1 MHKPNDGDYFNTGFR
16 PETSGKN
23 EKTVTNLI
31 NMLSSKTTNG
41 LEKTKRQLEN
51 LTWKRANDNVV
62 WGYQDHQI
70 KRHNFGF
77 FLAVVIKL

>member
-1 MHKPNDGDYFNTGFR
+1 MHKPNDRDSFNTGFR

-41 LEKTKRQLEN
+41 LEKTKRQLESERMT
-51 LTWKRANDNVV
+51 TWFESMKTT
-62 WGYQDHQI
+62 
-70 KRHNFGF
+70 KSHNFGF